1 MTPCLYLTFYKF
13 LFQKLKVTKMHL
25 SFDVVVAG
33 GGIAG
38 ISAAVKAAREGAKVL
53 LIEQYGFVGGMST
66 AGMVSPF
73 MKHSIDNEILVRGI
87 FEEIEIEMRK
97 RDGMI
102 DNGFYASAFRN
113 ASYTLLRNSGV
124 KVLVHT
130 IITKVNR
137 VDNIIKSIHCLLFG
151 EELEIEGKIFID
163 TTGDAQ
169 LVYLGNFPYVKGDE
183 ETGKLQ
189 ALTLFFRMGG
199 IDFIKALDYVKTHKE
214 DFFSWMTYDF
224 DLNKIISV
232 AGYFSTVKKAIAEGR
247 LSEDVNY
254 IFYTTLPNS
263 GEASFNTSN
272 ILGLDGSTSYDLTK
286 AELIG
291 REQVWQVVKVLQ
303 DDIPGFEN
311 SYLIETAIQ
320 VGVRETRRAIG
331 DYVVTEEDIIHCHKF
346 DDAIARGSYGIDIH
360 GQKDEQSRLDEMPEN
375 DYYEIPLRALIVKDA
390 ENLLIAG
397 RNVSATRK
405 AHGALRIMPTSAA
418 MGEAAGALAAISVS
432 KKLSVRDVPAKEVQ
446 LKIKHNLSKKFFEN
460 NSL

>member
-1 MTPCLYLTFYKF
+1 MKY
-13 LFQKLKVTKMHL
+13 

-38 ISAAVKAAREGAKVL
+38 ISAAIKAAREGAKVI
-53 LIEQYGFVGGMST
+53 LIEQYGFTGGMST

-73 MKHSIDNEILVRGI
+73 MKHSINNETLVKGI
-87 FEEIEIEMRK
+87 FEELEIEMRK

-102 DNGFYASAFRN
+102 DNGFYAAAFRS
-113 ASYTLLRNSGV
+113 AAFYLLKSAGV
-124 KVLVHT
+124 SILLHGL
-130 IITKVNR
+130 ITKVNR
-137 VDNIIKSIHCLLFG
+137 QQNKIKSVNVLIFG
-151 EELEIEGKIFID
+151 EEIEVEGKIFID

-169 LVYLGNFPYVKGDE
+169 LVYTGNFAWVKGDE

-189 ALTLFFRMGG
+189 ALTMFFRMGG
-199 IDFIKALDYVKTHKE
+199 IDFIKALDYVKSHKE

-232 AGYFSTVKKAIAEGR
+232 AGYFSIVKKAIEEKR

-263 GEASFNTSN
+263 NEASFNTSN
-272 ILGLDGSTSYDLTK
+272 ILGLDGSTSFDLTK

-291 REQVWQVVKVLQ
+291 REQVWQVVRVLQ
-303 DDIPGFEN
+303 NDVPGFEN

-331 DYVVTEEDIIHCHKF
+331 DYIVSEEDILLCHKF
-346 DDAIARGSYGIDIH
+346 DDAVARGCYGVDIH

-375 DYYEIPLRALIVKDA
+375 DFYELPVRALIVKDA
-390 ENLLIAG
+390 DNLLVAG
-397 RNVSATRK
+397 RCLSATRK

-418 MGEAAGALAAISVS
+418 MGEACGALAALSIKSNKSIREVS
-432 KKLSVRDVPAKEVQ
+432 IKELQ
-446 LKIKHNLSKKFFEN
+446 LKIKHNLSKRFFN
-460 NSL
+460 

>member
-1 MTPCLYLTFYKF
+1 MK
-13 LFQKLKVTKMHL
+13 L
-25 SFDVVVAG
+25 SFDVVIAG

-38 ISAAVKAAREGAKVL
+38 ISAAVKAAREGVNVL

-73 MKHSIDNEILVRGI
+73 MKHSIGEEILVRGI
-87 FEEIEIEMRK
+87 FEEIENEMRK

-113 ASYTLLRNSGV
+113 SAYTLLKKSGV

-130 IITKVNR
+130 LITKVDRDRNK
-137 VDNIIKSIHCLLFG
+137 IKSIHCLLFG
-151 EELEIEGKIFID
+151 EEIEIEGKIFID

-169 LVYLGNFPYVKGDE
+169 IVYLGNFSYVKGDE

-199 IDFIKALDYVKTHKE
+199 INFVKALEYVKNNKD

-232 AGYFSTVKKAIAEGR
+232 AGYFSIVKRAIAEGR
-247 LSEDVNY
+247 LSEDVSY

-272 ILGLDGSTSYDLTK
+272 ILGLDGSTSFDLTK

-291 REQVWQVVKVLQ
+291 RNQVWQVVKVLQ
-303 DDIPGFEN
+303 NDIPGFEN

-331 DYVVTEEDIIHCHKF
+331 DYVVKEEDIINCHKF

-375 DYYEIPLRALIVKDA
+375 DFYEIPLRALIVKDA
-390 ENLLIAG
+390 ENLLVAG

-418 MGEAAGALAAISVS
+418 MGEASGALAAIAIT
-432 KKLSVRDVPAKEVQ
+432 KNLSIRNVPVKEVQ
-446 LKIKHNLSKKFFEN
+446 LKVKHNLSKRFFD
-460 NSL
+460 

>member
-1 MTPCLYLTFYKF
+1 MK
-13 LFQKLKVTKMHL
+13 L

-38 ISAAVKAAREGAKVL
+38 ISAAVKAAREGVSVL

-113 ASYTLLRNSGV
+113 AALSLLKNSGV
-124 KVLVHT
+124 KILVHT
-130 IITKVNR
+130 LITKVNR
-137 VDNIIKSIHCLLFG
+137 DGKKIKSINCLLFG
-151 EELEIEGKIFID
+151 EEVEIEGKIFID

-169 LVYLGNFPYVKGDE
+169 LVYFGNFPYVKGDE

-199 IDFIKALDYVKTHKE
+199 IDFVKALDYVKNHKE

-232 AGYFSTVKKAIAEGR
+232 AGYFSTIKKAIQEGR
-247 LSEDVNY
+247 LSDDINY

-291 REQVWQVVKVLQ
+291 REQVWQVVRLLQ
-303 DDIPGFEN
+303 SEIPGFEN

-331 DYVVTEEDIIHCHKF
+331 DYVMTEEDIKHCHKF
-346 DDAIARGSYGIDIH
+346 DDAIARGCYGIDIH

-375 DYYEIPLRALIVKDA
+375 DFYEIPLRSLIVKDA
-390 ENLLIAG
+390 ENLLVAG

-405 AHGALRIMPTSAA
+405 AHGALRIMPTSSA
-418 MGEAAGALAAISVS
+418 MGEASGALAAISIL
-432 KKLSVRDVPAKEVQ
+432 KNLSIRDISIKEVQ
-446 LKIKHNLSKKFFEN
+446 SKIKHNLSKDSLIKKGIKFFS
-460 NSL
+460 NSK

>member
-1 MTPCLYLTFYKF
+1 MK
-13 LFQKLKVTKMHL
+13 LF
-25 SFDVVVAG
+25 FDVVVAG

-38 ISAAVKAAREGAKVL
+38 ISAAVKAAREGVKVL

-73 MKHSIDNEILVRGI
+73 MKHSINNEILVRGI
-87 FEEIEIEMRK
+87 FEEIELEMRK
-97 RDGMI
+97 RNGMI

-113 ASYTLLRNSGV
+113 ASYNLLKNSGA
-124 KVLVHT
+124 KILVHT
-130 IITKVNR
+130 LITKVNR
-137 VDNIIKSIHCLLFG
+137 DENKIKSINCLLFG
-151 EELEIEGKIFID
+151 EEIEIEAKIFID

-169 LVYLGNFPYVKGDE
+169 IVYLGNFPYVKGDE

-199 IDFIKALDYVKTHKE
+199 IDFNKALDYVKNHKE

-232 AGYFSTVKKAIAEGR
+232 AGYFNIVKKAISEGR

-254 IFYTTLPNS
+254 IFYTTLPDS

-291 REQVWQVVKVLQ
+291 RNQVWQVVKVLQ
-303 DDIPGFEN
+303 NDIPGFEN

-331 DYVVTEEDIIHCHKF
+331 DYVVTEEDIVHCHKF

-360 GQKDEQSRLDEMPEN
+360 GQKDEQSRLDKMPEN
-375 DYYEIPLRALIVKDA
+375 DFYEIPLRALIVKNA
-390 ENLLIAG
+390 ENLLVAG

-418 MGEAAGALAAISVS
+418 MGEAAGAFAAVAICKNLAIRNVS
-432 KKLSVRDVPAKEVQ
+432 AKEVQ
-446 LKIKHNLSKKFFEN
+446 LKVKHNLSRRFFN
-460 NSL
+460 